1 MHGHCLCKSIQFEI
15 DADSLGLYQCHCSLC
30 RRQSGSVAS
39 AATIV
44 PDSRFRWLRGA
55 EKIFSY
61 SHESG
66 FRSDFCSVCGSP
78 VPNPLKNL
86 PYVWVPAGLLE
97 NSSQLEIVAHLCVDS
112 KAVWDRASLGG
123 VCYPHLP
130 EQLDEFVLFLH
141 HRNT

>member
-1 MHGHCLCKSIQFEI
+1 MLGHCLCESIQFEI
-15 DADSLGLYQCHCSLC
+15 HADTLGLYQCHCSQC

-44 PDSRFRWLRGA
+44 PASRFRWLRGA
-55 EKIFSY
+55 EKISSF

-78 VPNPLKNL
+78 APNPLKEL

-97 NSSQLEIVAHLCVDS
+97 DSSQLEIVVHLCVDS

-141 HRNT
+141 RRNT